1 MNVTARMIFVLTSVG
16 LISGAL
22 LATVGMLT
30 QERID
35 LNKQREIEAAI
46 LQVVPGTQSSQ
57 TVFEQDGITVY
68 AGSDGQGNLLGYAV
82 LASGT
87 GFQDIITLMFGTN
100 PDLSVISKLTILDQK
115 ETPGLGANITSRD
128 MFLKYWD
135 NKDSVNPLTLHKLC
149 PRFVSITMWTSR
161 PASNPGPRP
170 ITRGASSMVVPR
182 FFFAMVASIIISGL
196 ILSNVFPFI
205 LYIL

>member
-1 MNVTARMIFVLTSVG
+1 MNVTARMIFVLTTVG

-135 NKDSVNPLTLHKLC
+135 NKDSVNPLTLHKPAVRTAGELG
-149 PRFVSITMWTSR
+149 PGEINTIT
-161 PASNPGPRP
+161 
-170 ITRGASSMVVPR
+170 GATISSEKVLQIVNESLNVVKNLNNEGKLEKEDKHGR
-182 FFFAMVASIIISGL
+182 
-196 ILSNVFPFI
+196 
-205 LYIL
+205 